1 MSRPTQRADLTF
13 GLQSESDNLEL
24 LQQFLQTTLKRT
36 DDAYCVYDFESDDK
50 SVMVELKSR
59 RIRHDQYDTV
69 FIGWNKIV
77 FCERM
82 TREGVKFHL
91 AFAFSDGLYT
101 IQYDPELFADFEVRH
116 GFQRSAR
123 EDASNAPSSICLIP
137 TKYLKKVEP
146 RPTVTVAPPALVD
159 DGDEKECPPPEEEP
173 YFYA

>member
-1 MSRPTQRADLTF
+1 MPNQKEDLAF
-13 GLQSESDNLEL
+13 GRQSEIDNLEL
-24 LQQFLQTTLKRT
+24 LQQFLQTTLNKT
-36 DDAYCVYDFESDDK
+36 DDYCVYDFESDDK
-50 SVMVELKSR
+50 SIMVELKSR

-116 GFQRSAR
+116 DFRRSAR
-123 EDASNAPSSICLIP
+123 EDASNAPSSICYIP
-137 TKYLKKVEP
+137 TKHLKKVEP
-146 RPTVTVAPPALVD
+146 RPTTTVAPPPLVED
-159 DGDEKECPPPEEEP
+159 DGDEKEEAP
-173 YFYA
+173 YFYQ